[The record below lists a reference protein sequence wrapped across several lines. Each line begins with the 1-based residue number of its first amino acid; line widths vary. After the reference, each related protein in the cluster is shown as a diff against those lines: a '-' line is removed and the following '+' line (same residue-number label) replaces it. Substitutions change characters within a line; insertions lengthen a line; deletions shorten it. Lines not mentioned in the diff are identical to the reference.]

1 MRALIGTAA
10 FFVGLAAAA
19 SASASPTLEPSR
31 LAHYVDRGQRVDV
44 ERLGPAERDA
54 FGKELVPV
62 ALRYAD
68 GRHATAHVDR
78 SAIVQLEPGAGVEAL
93 EALGLRPVRALMP
106 SIGLW
111 LVEEGLVEEGS
122 VEDGSVA
129 SAGDGLALAER
140 LSSDAARARGLRAA
154 SPNLYL
160 ARRRFQDPP
169 APYTPTD
176 PRFPGQ
182 WYFDNL
188 GMTAAWGYTRG
199 SATTSIVVV
208 DTGCDMTHPDLVDKL
223 DGGRDVVDGDD
234 DPSYLASDQGAAH
247 GTQCAGIVGASTDN
261 DEGIAGGC
269 PECRVRCV
277 RMLSDAPT
285 PLSAD
290 VQAFQYALE
299 TEASVVSNS
308 WGFVQAIP
316 VPSALE
322 SAIVEVATNGR
333 GGKGAMVLFAAGNDD
348 REIGDDELQA
358 VEGVI
363 CVGAVNNFDDSTPF
377 TNRGRS
383 LDIVAPT
390 GTLTTDIQGAGGDDP
405 SDYTSLFGG
414 TSSACPVAAGVAG
427 LLVSAAPEKTGAEL
441 SQILIETTR
450 PAPYAEPDAQGHDL
464 VYGYGIIQPAEAL
477 RVALGLSGGGGAGG
491 GGSDDG
497 DGIVDEGGCGCML
510 PGRGG
515 ATGRHAAVLA
525 IVAAYAVARR
535 RRR

>member
-1 MRALIGTAA
+1 MRTLIGTAA
-10 FFVGLAAAA
+10 LLVGLAAAA

-44 ERLGPAERDA
+44 ERLGPGRTRRLRQGARPGRA
-54 FGKELVPV
+54 
-62 ALRYAD
+62 ALR
-68 GRHATAHVDR
+68 RRPPRDR
-78 SAIVQLEPGAGVEAL
+78 ARRSHAIVQLEPGAGVEAL
-93 EALGLRPVRALMP
+93 EALGLRPVRVLMP

-111 LVEEGLVEEGS
+111 LVEEGLVEDGL
-122 VEDGSVA
+122 VE
-129 SAGDGLALAER
+129 GDGLALAER
-140 LSSDAARARGLRAA
+140 LSSDSARARGVRAA

-169 APYTPTD
+169 APYTPND

-188 GMTAAWGYTRG
+188 GMTEAWGYTRG

-441 SQILIETTR
+441 SRILIETTR

-477 RVALGLSGGGGAGG
+477 RVALGLSGLGGGGG
-491 GGSDDG
+491 GPGGSDD
-497 DGIVDEGGCGCML
+497 DFTDVVDEGGCGCNL
-510 PGRGG
+510 PGAG
-515 ATGRHAAVLA
+515 APLDWRAQLAAGAASLVL
-525 IVAAYAVARR
+525 ARR
-535 RRR
+535 RRRR

>member
-1 MRALIGTAA
+1 MRPLLGTAA
-10 FFVGLAAAA
+10 LFAGLAAAA

-44 ERLGPAERDA
+44 ERLGPAELDA
-54 FGKELVPV
+54 FGKELAPV

-78 SAIVQLEPGAGVEAL
+78 TAIVQIDPSAGVEAL

-111 LVEEGLVEEGS
+111 LVEDGLVEEGV
-122 VEDGSVA
+122 VEGE
-129 SAGDGLALAER
+129 GDGLALAER
-140 LSSDAARARGLRAA
+140 LSSDAARARGVRAA

-169 APYTPTD
+169 APYTPSD
-176 PRFPGQ
+176 PRFAGQ

-188 GMTAAWGYTRG
+188 GMTEAWGYTRG
-199 SATTSIVVV
+199 AATTSIVVV

-234 DPSYLASDQGAAH
+234 DPSYLASDPGAAH

-261 DEGIAGGC
+261 DIGIAGGC

-358 VEGVI
+358 VDGVV

-441 SQILIETTR
+441 SRILIETTR
-450 PAPYAEPDAQGHDL
+450 PAPYAEPDARGHDL

-477 RVALGLSGGGGAGG
+477 RVALGLSGGGGTGG
-491 GGSDDG
+491 GGNDDG
-497 DGIVDEGGCGCML
+497 DGIVDEDGCGCTL
-510 PGRGG
+510 PGRGT
-515 ATGRHAAVLA
+515 ATGRHAGVFAL
-525 IVAAYAVARR
+525 VAAYAIAGRR
-535 RRR
+535 RR